1 MEPFVRYIQIAKSLE
16 PVLGLSEVTLYS
28 PGTQDALDLPPGL
41 NWLGE
46 IERLG
51 VSHKIRGLQPISLVL
66 VDDIGTRY
74 TLAKDIRL
82 LADPTYIDLLNEL
95 FNGSNLV
102 LTEGYQLKLVLQR
115 PETFTGDQHVTV
127 TGYVKESSYQVPI
140 GQTLEVSQ
148 GGTGK
153 TSLLTNS
160 ILVGNGISPIK
171 YLSPSEDNKILV
183 SQAGVWALSDLP
195 AGGGAIE
202 SDVDPGVANEPEW
215 IEIDAQGNYVNH
227 WVSDPTDTFWMSKQ
241 VFITS
246 GESPALNQDRA
257 IDVVSTISSTA
268 IYLDELII
276 VGDALGQSFDTA
288 NHWSLEIYLRYDDD
302 FLTVS
307 TDNKILPAGTGF
319 YRVKFSKKMLV
330 TPERRRKLRFYLRK
344 VGSAANMGL
353 VTCFA
358 KFREVR

>member
-16 PVLGLSEVTLYS
+16 PALGLSEVTLYS

-46 IERLG
+46 IEGLA

-66 VDDIGTRY
+66 VDDTGTRY

-82 LADPTYIDLLNEL
+82 LAEPAYIDLLNEL
-95 FNGSNLV
+95 FNGSKLT

-115 PETFTGDQHVTV
+115 PEVFTGDQHVTI

-140 GQTLEVSQ
+140 GQTLEVPQ

-160 ILVGNGISPIK
+160 ILVGNGISPVK
-171 YLSPSEDNKILV
+171 YLTPSEDNKILI

-195 AGGGAIE
+195 AGGGAVE

-227 WVSDPTDTFWMSKQ
+227 WISDPTDTFWMSKQ
-241 VFITS
+241 VYVTS
-246 GESPALNQDRA
+246 AEAPQLNQNRVV
-257 IDVVSTISSTA
+257 DVVGNISSLDA
-268 IYLDELII
+268 YLESLIV
-276 VGDALGQSFDTA
+276 VGDSGVSTFDA
-288 NHWSLEIYLRYDDD
+288 SNHWKLDFYSRWDDD
-302 FLTVS
+302 FVLRS
-307 TDNKILPAGTGF
+307 GGHQIIPASAGVFREVFSPKARVTLGRARKFRFDLARVGT
-319 YRVKFSKKMLV
+319 
-330 TPERRRKLRFYLRK
+330 
-344 VGSAANMGL
+344 AANMGL